1 MRGTGCMDA
10 QSRRITIV
18 QQNGKWV
25 VSEKTNDH
33 SSHKA
38 FETEAEARQFARQ
51 LTETEPLNSDE
62 A

>member
-1 MRGTGCMDA
+1 MDA
-10 QSRRITIV
+10 QTTKITIV

-25 VSEKTNDH
+25 VSVKTDSH

-38 FETEAEARQFARQ
+38 FETETEARQFANQ
-51 LTETEPLNSDE
+51 LSATELTTPSDE

>member
-1 MRGTGCMDA
+1 MDE
-10 QSRRITIV
+10 QSRKITIV

-25 VSEKTNDH
+25 VSVKTDEY

-51 LTETEPLNSDE
+51 LSATEFTTIADE
-62 A
+62 T